1 MNAAPQQF
9 QSIPLVLLSGF
20 LGSGKTTLLNRL
32 LSDPSMHDTAVV
44 VNEFGE
50 IGVDHLLI
58 TSVIDDVVLLAS
70 GCVCCNAG
78 DDLVA
83 ALASMLTR
91 RNGGAL
97 PPFQRIVLETTGI
110 ADPSSVLRRLLFD
123 GDLAAQIRIQAV
135 VTVVD
140 AVFGEAALSRHPE
153 CSSQVA
159 VANRLV
165 ISKLDL
171 VPRGNVDS
179 LLDCLRSINPA
190 APILLPGRDEPA
202 AAHYLFGDSNADAS
216 ATFSAI
222 PPPAHR
228 SICRGAVPEHANR
241 YGTFWFRWEEPTDW
255 EDFKAWLE
263 GLLIA
268 RGDSILRMKGLL
280 QVAGC
285 AQPVVVQGVQ
295 HALYPPKELA
305 RWPHETPRSE
315 IVFVTRDFS
324 RDAALR
330 SFCQFFPYRLT
341 IV

>member
-1 MNAAPQQF
+1 VNGASQQF
-9 QSIPLVLLSGF
+9 QSVPLVVLTGF

-32 LSDPSMHDTAVV
+32 LADPSMHDTAVV

-50 IGVDHLLI
+50 IGLDHLLI
-58 TSVIDDVVLLAS
+58 ASVIDDVVLLAS

-78 DDLVA
+78 DDLCA
-83 ALASMLTR
+83 TLASMLTR

-110 ADPSSVLRRLLFD
+110 ADPSSVLQRLLFD
-123 GDLAAQIRIQAV
+123 GDLAAQIRIQAI

-153 CSSQVA
+153 CTSQVA
-159 VANRLV
+159 VANRIV

-171 VPRGNVDS
+171 VQRGNVDK
-179 LLDCLRSINPA
+179 LLDCLRSLNPA
-190 APILLPGRDEPA
+190 APILLPERDELA
-202 AAHYLFGDSNADAS
+202 ARHYLFGDPNADAGV
-216 ATFSAI
+216 TFCAI

-228 SICRGAVPEHANR
+228 PICRGAGPDHANR
-241 YGTFWFRWEEPTDW
+241 YGTFWFCWDEPTDW

-280 QVAGC
+280 QVAGR

-305 RWPHETPRSE
+305 RWPNERPRSE
-315 IVFVTRDFS
+315 VVFVTRDFS
-324 RDAALR
+324 REAALR
-330 SFCQFFPYRLT
+330 SFRQFFPYRIT
-341 IV
+341 VA